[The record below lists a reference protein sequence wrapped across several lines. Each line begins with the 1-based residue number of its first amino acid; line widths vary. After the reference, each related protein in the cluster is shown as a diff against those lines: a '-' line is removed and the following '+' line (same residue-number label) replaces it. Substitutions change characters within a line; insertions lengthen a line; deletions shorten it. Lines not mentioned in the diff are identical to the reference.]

1 MKYKIFNRI
10 TIFTFIP
17 FLMVSLCGCSV
28 KYTTSGASINYS
40 DVKTASVQ
48 YFINR
53 APLGSPKLA
62 QLLTEKLKDKIL
74 SQTRLKI
81 VSSGMGDVNLE
92 GFIKDYSTLPMAVQ
106 GGNNATAAL
115 NRLSVTVKLKYNNSK
130 DGQYDYDTEFTRY
143 KDYDSQ
149 MSAQSAE
156 DQYLEKEIV
165 DKLVEDIFNRAF
177 VNW

>member
-1 MKYKIFNRI
+1 MNYSILNRVIIFA
-10 TIFTFIP
+10 FIP
-17 FLMVSLCGCSV
+17 LLLVTLCGCKI
-28 KYTTSGASINYS
+28 KYSTGGASIS
-40 DVKTASVQ
+40 VDIKTASVQ
-48 YFINR
+48 YFQNR
-53 APLGSPKLA
+53 APLGNPKLA

-81 VSSGMGDVNLE
+81 VNGVGDVNLE
-92 GFIKDYSTLPMAVQ
+92 GSIESYGTQPMAIQ

-115 NRLSVTVKLKYNNSK
+115 NRLSVTVRLKYNNAK
-130 DGQYDYDTEFTRY
+130 DGQYDYDTSFSRY

-149 MSAQSAE
+149 MSVQSAE

-165 DKLVEDIFNRAF
+165 EKLVEDIFNKAF

>member
-1 MKYKIFNRI
+1 MNYKIFNRVFI
-10 TIFTFIP
+10 IAFIP
-17 FLMVSLCGCSV
+17 IFLITLYGCKIKYSV
-28 KYTTSGASINYS
+28 SGASIAL
-40 DVKTASVQ
+40 DVKTAYVQ

-53 APLGSPKLA
+53 APLGSPKLS

-74 SQTRLKI
+74 SQTTLKI
-81 VSSGMGDVNLE
+81 VNVVGTGDVNLE
-92 GFIKDYSTLPMAVQ
+92 GSIESYSTQPMAVQ

-115 NRLSVTVKLKYNNSK
+115 NRLSVTIRLKYNNSK
-130 DGQYDYDTEFTRY
+130 DGQYDFDTSFTRY
-143 KDYDSQ
+143 KDYDSN

-165 DKLVEDIFNRAF
+165 DNLVDDIFNRAF

>member
-1 MKYKIFNRI
+1 MNYRILNRI
-10 TIFTFIP
+10 AIFAFVPFILA
-17 FLMVSLCGCSV
+17 FLVGCSV
-28 KYTTSGASINYS
+28 KYSTGGASINYA
-40 DVKTASVQ
+40 DVKTVSVQ

-53 APLGSPKLA
+53 APLGNPRLS

-74 SQTRLKI
+74 SQTRLK
-81 VSSGMGDVNLE
+81 VVNGVGDVNLE
-92 GFIKDYSTLPMAVQ
+92 GSIESYGTQPMAVQ

-115 NRLSVTVKLKYNNSK
+115 NRLSVTVRMKYNNSK
-130 DGQYDYDTEFTRY
+130 DVQYDYDTSFSRY
-143 KDYDSQ
+143 KDYDSN

-165 DKLVEDIFNRAF
+165 DNLVDDIFNKAF